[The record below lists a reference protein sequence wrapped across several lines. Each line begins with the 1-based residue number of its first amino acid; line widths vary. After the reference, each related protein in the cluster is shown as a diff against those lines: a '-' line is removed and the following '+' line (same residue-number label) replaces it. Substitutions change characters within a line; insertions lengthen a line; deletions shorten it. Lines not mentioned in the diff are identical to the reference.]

1 MERYWGSQSLCIT
14 NFNTIAGAGT
24 GAGTGTA
31 DRRLP
36 GQAGQATVWHAQS
49 D

>member
-24 GAGTGTA
+24 GTA
-31 DRRLP
+31 DC
-36 GQAGQATVWHAQS
+36 QAGQATVWHAQS

>member
-14 NFNTIAGAGT
+14 NFNTIAGT
-24 GAGTGTA
+24 GTGTA

-36 GQAGQATVWHAQS
+36 GQTGQATVWHTQS